1 MKKQQIYLDHAA
13 TTKVDPKVLKAML
26 PYLSDEFG
34 NPSSIYSIGRK
45 SKEALENARS
55 DISTILNCRFDEI
68 IFTGGGTESDNLA
81 IFGAVYAVQQETKE
95 DPKDLHI
102 ITSTIEHEAVLEPFK
117 RLQKEGF
124 DVTFLP
130 VDKHGLVD
138 PEKFKSALKK
148 TTIFASI
155 MYANNEIGTIE
166 PIQQLSKIAH
176 AHKNT
181 YNRHVIFHTDA
192 CQAAGAEVVDTEHL
206 GIDLLTLNGS
216 KIYGPKGIGIL
227 FKRATVKLKPMI
239 LGGGQEKGLRSGTEN
254 VAGIVGIA
262 EALKLAQKNREK
274 ENARLIKLRDKL
286 IKDLQSKIPRTYLNG
301 HPTSR
306 LPNNVNLLILDI
318 EGESMILY
326 LDDKGIFA
334 STGSACNSRSLEPSH
349 VLTAIGLP
357 KTTVH
362 GSIRFTLGKETT
374 EEDISQVVKTLPKI
388 VENLRSIS
396 PIKIDEK
403 KLNR

>member
-1 MKKQQIYLDHAA
+1 MKKNQIYLDHAA
-13 TTKVDPKVLKAML
+13 TTKLDPKVLKAIL

-55 DISTILNCRFDEI
+55 EISTILNCRFDEI
-68 IFTGGGTESDNLA
+68 IFTGGGTESDNLS
-81 IFGAVYAVQQETKE
+81 IFGAVYAMQQELKK

-124 DVTFLP
+124 DVTFLT
-130 VDKHGLVD
+130 VDKYGLIA

-166 PIQQLSKIAH
+166 PIEQLARIAH
-176 AHKNT
+176 AHKNA
-181 YNRHVIFHTDA
+181 YNRQVIFHTDA
-192 CQAAGAEVVDTEHL
+192 CQAAGALNINTERL
-206 GIDLLTLNGS
+206 RIDLLTLNGS

-227 FKRATVKLKPMI
+227 FKKAQIKLKPMI

-262 EALKLAQKNREK
+262 EALKLAQQNKEK
-274 ENARLIKLRDKL
+274 ENKRLTKLRDKL
-286 IKDLQSKIPRTYLNG
+286 INGLQSKIPRTYLNG
-301 HPTSR
+301 HPTQR
-306 LPNNVNLLILDI
+306 LPNNINLLILDI

-326 LDDKGIFA
+326 LDDKGVFA

-374 EEDISQVVKTLPKI
+374 EADIDYVIKTLPEI
-388 VENLRSIS
+388 VENLRAIS
-396 PIKIDEK
+396 PVKIDEK